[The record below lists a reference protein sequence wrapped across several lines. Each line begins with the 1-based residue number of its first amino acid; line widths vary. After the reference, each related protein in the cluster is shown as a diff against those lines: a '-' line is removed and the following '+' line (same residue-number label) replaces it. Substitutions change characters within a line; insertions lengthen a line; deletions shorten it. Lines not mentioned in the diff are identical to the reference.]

1 MPGRVICPHDSPTE
15 RVLLTHFKA
24 RKLRLGEAEGLN
36 LLSLLKRTFFFLP
49 VYEEA
54 LARVTISY
62 SFLRTILVA
71 LASEIGLV
79 LFFFFGGGWDVETGF
94 LCT

>member
-1 MPGRVICPHDSPTE
+1 MSGRTICPHDSPTE

-36 LLSLLKRTFFFLP
+36 LLSLPKRSYFVFFP

-54 LARVTISY
+54 LARVTIS
-62 SFLRTILVA
+62 
-71 LASEIGLV
+71 
-79 LFFFFGGGWDVETGF
+79 
-94 LCT
+94 